1 MATGSGASS
10 STGSRGAREGQAL
23 CPFCHTATVVER
35 TSRTTKNPDK
45 PFYTCR
51 NRDWGN
57 GTCNFFMWKP
67 ESAGDGMDGAAV
79 MAALKALEN
88 SLLNLN
94 NVVVAQSTVVARIAG
109 EQIVVR
115 MMVGASVFVGVVC
128 FLALCM
134 VLYKQA

>member
-1 MATGSGASS
+1 
-10 STGSRGAREGQAL
+10 
-23 CPFCHTATVVER
+23 
-35 TSRTTKNPDK
+35 
-45 PFYTCR
+45 
-51 NRDWGN
+51 
-57 GTCNFFMWKP
+57 
-67 ESAGDGMDGAAV
+67 MDGAAV

-134 VLYKQA
+134 VLYKQAWSMLCNVCKI